1 MLSVT
6 LPSLPVIPEPVVEPV
21 AEPRRRGL
29 LQSSLVRFVAAG
41 VTSTTVDMAV
51 LYLLHGVFHVQLTVS
66 TFAAVLAGFVTNFL
80 LNRIWAF
87 ESTSPVGGQ
96 TARYLVMAVGNWLAT
111 VLLVDGLVKSGVFYL
126 LARAVTLVLL
136 SAVNFLGYKHWVFRK
151 P

>member
-6 LPSLPVIPEPVVEPV
+6 LPSLPAIPAPV
-21 AEPRRRGL
+21 AEPRRRGAL